1 MHQGLKSPDGEGGAK
16 EIGNPNY
23 GQNWLK
29 TEWHVL
35 YELFDSKLGTYINFK
50 LWSYVNRKII
60 ILPVYFSKK
69 YEKKFKFCH
78 F

>member
-1 MHQGLKSPDGEGGAK
+1 MHQGLKSTDGEGGAK

-35 YELFDSKLGTYINFK
+35 YKLFDNKLGTYIKFQTLMICKQKNGY
-50 LWSYVNRKII
+50 STC
-60 ILPVYFSKK
+60 ILL
-69 YEKKFKFCH
+69 EGI
-78 F
+78 

>member
-1 MHQGLKSPDGEGGAK
+1 MHQGLKSTDGEGGAK

-35 YELFDSKLGTYINFK
+35 YELFDSKLGTYLYQISNFDHMQT
-50 LWSYVNRKII
+50 
-60 ILPVYFSKK
+60 
-69 YEKKFKFCH
+69 EK
-78 F
+78 

>member
-1 MHQGLKSPDGEGGAK
+1 MHQGLKSTDGEGGAK

-35 YELFDSKLGTYINFK
+35 YKLIYSKLATYLHQISNFD
-50 LWSYVNRKII
+50 
-60 ILPVYFSKK
+60 
-69 YEKKFKFCH
+69 H
-78 F
+78 M